1 MARFRITRRFDAYI
15 SYSTVVEAED
25 EDAALEIAEEND
37 DLKWSEPDYQQFDDF
52 DDFADQED

>member
-1 MARFRITRRFDAYI
+1 MPKFRITRRFDAYI

-52 DDFADQED
+52 DDVADQED